1 MKAPLK
7 SVAWLLPLVL
17 AGCSHKNQ
25 QALNQPLAPPIVDTA
40 PPPPQPT
47 TVELPPPVMTEPQPQ
62 TQPEPTPPPKTESK
76 PTRHV
81 ARHPKT
87 DAAKTTEQAS
97 NASGASAVSA
107 IGQLSPGDSGD
118 LRSQTEQS
126 IASIDQELKKIT
138 RPLNDQEQK
147 TAGQIREFL
156 KQARAALLSGDVDG
170 AYTLAVKARVLLG
183 ELTK

>member
-7 SVAWLLPLVL
+7 SVVFLLTLVL
-17 AGCSHKNQ
+17 AGCTHKTQ
-25 QALNQPLAPPIVDTA
+25 QAQNQPLAPPIVDTP

-47 TVELPPPVMTEPQPQ
+47 PTELPPPVVVEPQP
-62 TQPEPTPPPKTESK
+62 QPEPTPPPKTAPK
-76 PTRHV
+76 PAKHV
-81 ARHPKT
+81 TRHPKP
-87 DAAKTTEQAS
+87 DASKTTEQAS

-118 LRSQTEQS
+118 QRSQTEQS

-170 AYTLAVKARVLLG
+170 AHTLAVKARVLLG
-183 ELTK
+183 ELSK